1 MKFLIYI
8 VVFGLMFWALV
19 EQTKDQP
26 NIYIQIIAVAVFFFL
41 MMYLMNKTSSNSD
54 KNNNE
59 ANNEQGN

>member
-41 MMYLMNKTSSNSD
+41 MMYLMNKTPSNSD
-54 KNNNE
+54 KKNNE
-59 ANNEQGN
+59 ANNE

>member
-19 EQTKDQP
+19 EQTQDQP

-41 MMYLMNKTSSNSD
+41 MMYLMNKTPSNSD

-59 ANNEQGN
+59 ANNE